1 MRRALIFLVGLLV
14 FTSFASAD
22 AAVIAG
28 KVVSCSPIIHRTSQT
43 KGMMLPCLD
52 GGKGMTF
59 ESLRGPVVLNVWGSW
74 CGPCIQ
80 EIPHFRVLA
89 ARKKVRIVGIDV
101 EERSM
106 NSGRKFVNTHGMTW
120 PILYDPDG
128 RTKAIF
134 GLGVPVTWFI
144 DAKGK
149 VAYRKIGTIHSDTEL
164 FNLVS
169 KYLKISV

>member
-1 MRRALIFLVGLLV
+1 MRRALIALVGLV
-14 FTSFASAD
+14 AFTSFAPAD

-28 KVVSCSPIIHRTSQT
+28 KVVSCTKIIHLTSQT
-43 KGMMLPCLD
+43 KGTALPCLD

-89 ARKKVRIVGIDV
+89 ATKKIRIVGIDV

-106 NSGRKFVNTHGMTW
+106 KSGRNFVNSHGMTW

-149 VAYRKIGTIHSDTEL
+149 VAYRKIGTIHSDAEL

>member
-1 MRRALIFLVGLLV
+1 MRRLLIALVGLLV
-14 FTSFASAD
+14 FTSFAPAD

-28 KVVSCSPIIHRTSQT
+28 KVVSCIQIIHVTSQT
-43 KGMMLPCLD
+43 KGTLLPCLD

-74 CGPCIQ
+74 CGPCVQ
-80 EIPHFRVLA
+80 EMPHFRALA
-89 ARKKVRIVGIDV
+89 AKNKVRIVGIDV

-106 NSGRKFVNTHGMTW
+106 DSGRKFVITHGMSW

-149 VAYRKIGTIHSDTEL
+149 VAYKKIGTIHSDAEL

-169 KYLKISV
+169 KYLKVSV